1 MEDCSCAQQ
10 QESGGEGS
18 LELFAAIRARCPILH
33 RIFVP
38 DEIWPSFQQWHQQ
51 PDTVAYHRSILL
63 LAMERGYLGRVTSAV
78 HRYLMTAGHPR
89 PDVRR
94 QYLQDL
100 RERWM
105 LYADPIERHEKA
117 RIFSGRL
124 AELQC
129 AEWLELQGWIVSGL
143 EALREGPDIEAY
155 ANEGQATAF
164 EVKFI
169 GTEHDDFVT
178 ILERL
183 VGQPAGGPVSPYD
196 AANYLLFRVYEAAK
210 QLQRNAYNRIWDCKQ
225 CRTRNCH
232 SEFRPPQLNVPQE
245 LWIGSEKHNQ
255 IKLYPVPPGMGE
267 HEWAL
272 PFSIRSFVYQVS
284 HHDLGGCDYE
294 VTDRGKVMD
303 IPTFSDA
310 CGDWSPKSWASW
322 EVPADIDIG
331 PCHMLSGWTKGQDSC
346 PLWEKVALLCQTPAE
361 RRFLHLYLALAKD
374 RHFPM
379 LIPQPRL
386 GILSGVWKEKDGT
399 AVYSLS

>member
-1 MEDCSCAQQ
+1 M
-10 QESGGEGS
+10 
-18 LELFAAIRARCPILH
+18 
-33 RIFVP
+33 
-38 DEIWPSFQQWHQQ
+38 
-51 PDTVAYHRSILL
+51 
-63 LAMERGYLGRVTSAV
+63 GRVTSAV

-210 QLQRNAYNRIWDCKQ
+210 QLQRNAYNRIAVVIVEALTWFRFQIQLKHGWINWTNPIFFSGHTWEGFLARQ
-225 CRTRNCH
+225 RTRYPDLLDDLQPALRSLNAVWILKQ
-232 SEFRPPQLNVPQE
+232 SEGYQYHREFEVSL
-245 LWIGSEKHNQ
+245 KH
-255 IKLYPVPPGMGE
+255 
-267 HEWAL
+267 A
-272 PFSIRSFVYQVS
+272 
-284 HHDLGGCDYE
+284 
-294 VTDRGKVMD
+294 
-303 IPTFSDA
+303 
-310 CGDWSPKSWASW
+310 
-322 EVPADIDIG
+322 
-331 PCHMLSGWTKGQDSC
+331 
-346 PLWEKVALLCQTPAE
+346 
-361 RRFLHLYLALAKD
+361 
-374 RHFPM
+374 
-379 LIPQPRL
+379 
-386 GILSGVWKEKDGT
+386 
-399 AVYSLS
+399 